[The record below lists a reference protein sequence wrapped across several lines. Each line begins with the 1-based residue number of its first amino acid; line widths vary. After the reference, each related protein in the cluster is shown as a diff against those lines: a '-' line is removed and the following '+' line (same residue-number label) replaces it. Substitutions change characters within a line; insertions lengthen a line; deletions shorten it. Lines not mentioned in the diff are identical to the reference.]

1 MSRHESLKILNEM
14 LDKLH
19 ENKNVIHMNKDYYT
33 RVSAQIDI
41 IIEAINNI
49 KHDKNF
55 LNH

>member
-1 MSRHESLKILNEM
+1 MSHESLKILNEM
-14 LDKLH
+14 LDKLY
-19 ENKNVIHMNKDYYT
+19 ENKNVMYISEDYYT